1 MKRIIVHLA
10 VMLASSRFASAQP
23 ATPTTAET
31 LSSSLADLHGISESL
46 ENPPADGLTDRKRV
60 WFTIYGDLKAPLSQP
75 DRVTTPRGT
84 VSVKRLRHKVPKD
97 ARKAYDQALKM
108 KNLEKAALE
117 LERAITL
124 DPEFGDAH
132 CDLGVAYT
140 RLGLLSQAAAEFRR
154 AIELLPEEAIPYSN
168 LAWIQFATGQRA
180 EALANVQR
188 ALRLSPDNVP
198 ARTLVAKMK
207 KAAR

>member
-1 MKRIIVHLA
+1 
-10 VMLASSRFASAQP
+10 
-23 ATPTTAET
+23 
-31 LSSSLADLHGISESL
+31 
-46 ENPPADGLTDRKRV
+46 
-60 WFTIYGDLKAPLSQP
+60 
-75 DRVTTPRGT
+75 
-84 VSVKRLRHKVPKD
+84 LRHKVPKD